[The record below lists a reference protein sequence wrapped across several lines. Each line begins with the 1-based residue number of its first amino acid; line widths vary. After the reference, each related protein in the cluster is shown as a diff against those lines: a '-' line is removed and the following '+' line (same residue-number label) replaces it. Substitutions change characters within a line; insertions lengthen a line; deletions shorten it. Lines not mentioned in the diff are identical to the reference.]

1 MKSFKQFI
9 MEMDETIN
17 NLKQP
22 TKVGPNNAFPMDKGT
37 QYNLNR
43 AAKTIGVK
51 FKLEPVNIK

>member
-22 TKVGPNNAFPMDKGT
+22 TKVGPNNAFPMDKRT
-37 QYNLNR
+37 QDNLNR
-43 AAKTIGVK
+43 AANTKGVK

>member
-9 MEMDETIN
+9 MEMGETIN
-17 NLKQP
+17 DLKQP
-22 TKVGPNNAFPMDKGT
+22 TKVGPNNAFPMDKRT
-37 QYNLNR
+37 QDNLNK

>member
-9 MEMDETIN
+9 MEMGETIN
-17 NLKQP
+17 DLKQP
-22 TKVGPNNAFPMDKGT
+22 TKVGPNNTFPMDKRT
-37 QYNLNR
+37 QDNLNK

>member
-9 MEMDETIN
+9 MEMDETSPDP
-17 NLKQP
+17 KQP
-22 TKVGPNNAFPMDKGT
+22 TKVGPNNAFPMDKRT
-37 QYNLNR
+37 QYNLNK